1 MYVALCK
8 QKKDGFCS
16 VKGLL
21 GAFKEVMTPKQ
32 SINKYYHDYKRKLDT
47 EYHKFRG
54 EICAGDGTD
63 THSEMTHDTGKK
75 SSKREETEE
84 VDSHG
89 NPNDFEPNPLD
100 RLDEEDELEEER
112 LF

>member
-1 MYVALCK
+1 
-8 QKKDGFCS
+8 
-16 VKGLL
+16 
-21 GAFKEVMTPKQ
+21 
-32 SINKYYHDYKRKLDT
+32 
-47 EYHKFRG
+47 
-54 EICAGDGTD
+54 
-63 THSEMTHDTGKK
+63 MTHDTGKK